1 VKPQSKDRS
10 TTISQSITL
19 RPVAP
24 EDSAFTFQ
32 VYASTRAAELARTG
46 WLDIQQQ
53 AFLKMQFKLQQASY
67 KDKFPEAEDN
77 IILRDGEAIG
87 RIIVDRTH
95 PGEIRGVD
103 VAILPDARNSGVGTY
118 LIQNLLE
125 EASAAGKP
133 FRIQVEKHNEA
144 AFRLYERLGFV
155 HLGESG
161 THISME
167 RSGPQ

>member
-1 VKPQSKDRS
+1 MPQSNDRFAAL
-10 TTISQSITL
+10 SQSISL
-19 RPVAP
+19 RPFVP
-24 EDSAFTFQ
+24 EDGAFAFQ
-32 VYASTRAAELARTG
+32 VYASTRAAEMAQTG

-53 AFLKMQFKLQQASY
+53 AFLRMQYKLQQASY
-67 KDKFPEAEDN
+67 SDNFPNAQDS
-77 IILRDGEAIG
+77 IILRDGAAIG

-95 PGEIRGVD
+95 PDEIRGVD

-118 LIQNLLE
+118 LIQNLLD
-125 EASAAGKP
+125 EARAAGKP

-155 HLGESG
+155 RLGESG

-167 RSGPQ
+167 QAGPR